1 VRARREK
8 RRGEKGTEGCR
19 RDERQRVGLYCTHI
33 HTHAHTPTHTT
44 QYTIHT
50 AGFDYVPMTIE
61 VTFPLHDMTSV
72 TECRRVEVRDDI
84 IVEGQESFFLL
95 LSSQSDRV
103 VLERNKTEIIIE
115 DNDGMCTCV
124 V

>member
-1 VRARREK
+1 MVLSYQ
-8 RRGEKGTEGCR
+8 T
-19 RDERQRVGLYCTHI
+19 
-33 HTHAHTPTHTT
+33 HTHTRLA
-44 QYTIHT
+44 HT

-72 TECRRVEVRDDI
+72 TQCRRVEVRDDI

-115 DNDGMCTCV
+115 DNDGMCICV
-124 V
+124 VCVP

>member
-1 VRARREK
+1 MYE
-8 RRGEKGTEGCR
+8 
-19 RDERQRVGLYCTHI
+19 LYVYEHFFKSRL
-33 HTHAHTPTHTT
+33 A
-44 QYTIHT
+44 HT

-115 DNDGMCTCV
+115 DNDGMCICV
-124 V
+124 VCVP